1 MGRARRTTVTPKATP
16 KQRSPLQTARGDD
29 VDVVHFVAEYGS
41 FARTGGL
48 AEAVSS
54 LSRYQAAT
62 GIRTTAIMPLY
73 RPIRQQGHVLEP
85 LGEPFGVQL
94 GPRYHGAQLYRLGAG
109 ARGPSLV
116 FVDNREFFDRE
127 RIYGEAGSD
136 YPDNAQR
143 FAFFSLAALSALP
156 DLVQGPTVLHAHDWH
171 AALAPLYLRTTFA
184 ADERFDRV
192 SAVLSVHNAGYQGH
206 FPPAILA
213 ELGIPFSLY
222 NFRVLE
228 WYNRVNLLKGGLYYA
243 DAVTTVS
250 RTHADELR
258 TPDGGF
264 GLHDTFRSLGDRL
277 TGITNGIDHTAWDP
291 SNDAHTVERYSAA
304 DLSGKARC
312 KAYLQQR
319 VGFPQ
324 NPRTPLFAMSARL
337 VAQKGIDLIL
347 RSQVLTASDAQ
358 FVFLGQGEPR
368 FVQSLREAAAAA
380 PHRVHVD
387 TNFNDPA
394 EHVLIA
400 GADLLLMPCQYE
412 PCGLT
417 QMRAQRYGVIPVA
430 RRTGGLADTITDGV
444 TGFLFEEYDTAA
456 FLGAIARAMRHYG
469 NPAAWRAL
477 MLAGMARDF
486 SWERSEQMYLDV
498 YRRVLAAAPLRA

>member
-1 MGRARRTTVTPKATP
+1 MGRAGQTTVKPKKAADR
-16 KQRSPLQTARGDD
+16 RSPLQTARGDD

-85 LGEPFGVQL
+85 LGDPFAVQL
-94 GPRYHGAQLYRLGAG
+94 GPRQHGAQLYRLGAG
-109 ARGPSLV
+109 ETGPTV
-116 FVDNREFFDRE
+116 IFVDNREFFDRE

-143 FAFFSLAALSALP
+143 FGFFSLAALSALP
-156 DLVQGPTVLHAHDWH
+156 GLVQGPAVLHAHDWH
-171 AALAPLYLRTTFA
+171 AALAPLYLRTAFA
-184 ADERFDRV
+184 GDARFDRV

-206 FPPAILA
+206 FPPSILN
-213 ELGIPFSLY
+213 ELGISPSLY
-222 NFRVLE
+222 HWQILE
-228 WYNRVNLLKGGLYYA
+228 WYNRANLLKGGLYYA

-250 RTHADELR
+250 RTHANELR

-264 GLHDTFRSLGDRL
+264 GLHDMFRSLGDRL
-277 TGITNGIDHTAWDP
+277 TGITNGIDHTVWDP
-291 SNDAHTVERYSAA
+291 ENDKHTVERYSAG

-347 RSQVLTASDAQ
+347 RSGLLGASDAQ

-368 FVQSLREAAAAA
+368 FVQALREAAAAA

-430 RRTGGLADTITDGV
+430 RRTGGLADTIADGT
-444 TGFLFEEYDTAA
+444 TGFLFDEYESTAL
-456 FLGAIARAMRHYG
+456 LGAIARAMRQYA
-469 NPAAWRAL
+469 NPAMWRKL
-477 MLAGMARDF
+477 MLEGMSRDF
-486 SWERSEQMYLDV
+486 SWERSEQQYLDV